1 VVVRLECTHVDEHE
15 IFKVVMLKLSAY
27 VIKSLMFVFFD
38 AVSFHSFIFEVAIL
52 VFVLVGLRVNC
63 HNI

>member
-1 VVVRLECTHVDEHE
+1 
-15 IFKVVMLKLSAY
+15 
-27 VIKSLMFVFFD
+27 MFVFFY
-38 AVSFHSFIFEVAIL
+38 AVSFDSFIFEVAIL